1 MQSVSLDGVFLLQ
14 RALQT
19 VTKLEENT
27 RAQWRSRSVGLPPG
41 RVARRFCRRCRLV
54 GNKP

>member
-27 RAQWRSRSVGLPPG
+27 RAQWRSRSVGLLPG

-54 GNKP
+54 RNKP

>member
-19 VTKLEENT
+19 VTELEENT
-27 RAQWRSRSVGLPPG
+27 RAQWRSRRVGFLPRKG
-41 RVARRFCRRCRLV
+41 ARWFCRRCRLV
-54 GNKP
+54 RNKP